1 MMISTKRHVQQL
13 ASLFLVRKIVDIVL
27 CPGSR
32 NGPLIHT
39 LAGYG
44 AFDCRV
50 IVDERSAGYFALGLA
65 LAKKKPVVIVCSS
78 GSAAVNFAP
87 AVAEAYYQ
95 NIPLIVVT
103 ADRPAYWI
111 DQLENQCIHQ
121 TALYRNF
128 IKQSCALPLEESDN
142 QLWYGARQIND
153 ILNTAVSDAPGPV
166 HINIPLEEPLHR
178 TVDAQLPDIKV
189 IEGADTRTDLDEK
202 ALAGVGEDIRRAD
215 KILVLAGQS
224 SGNADLDSA
233 LTLFVQST
241 GAVVAAEHLANLQ
254 MAFDCCCV
262 CPELVLGSISH
273 GDAAVFQPDL
283 LITFG
288 RHFVSKRIRQFLR
301 DYKPDKH
308 IHVDAGGGHMDTYQ
322 ALTRVC
328 AMSPERF
335 FEQLAGMQ
343 IQKSSGDYAGVWKS
357 REQEALQIYAHYLDR
372 APFCDFTVCAGA
384 LKAVPEDSVLHLGN
398 SSTVRYA
405 VSNPGTQFNM
415 KGVTCLGNRG
425 TSGIDG
431 SVSTAVGYASC
442 SPQINTLILG
452 DLSFFYDSNGLWNKY
467 LGKNLRIILLN
478 NGGGNI
484 FSFVEDLAGRTGADN
499 QAVFQNYF
507 FAGHHATAKGLASA
521 FGLDYLQAD
530 SDAWLD
536 KALGDLYNPDRIVP
550 TLLEVFTDAQ
560 TNTKVFKGLFTQIK
574 KALTT
579 YGE

>member
-13 ASLFLVRKIVDIVL
+13 ASLFLNKKIFDIVL

-39 LAGYG
+39 LAGCG
-44 AFDCRV
+44 QFDCRV
-50 IVDERSAGYFALGLA
+50 IVDERSAGYFALGVA
-65 LAKKKPVVIVCSS
+65 QAKQKPVVIVCSS
-78 GSAAVNFAP
+78 GTAAVNFAP
-87 AVAEAYYQ
+87 AVAEAFYQ

-111 DQLENQCIHQ
+111 DQLENQCINQ

-128 IKQSCALPLEESDN
+128 IQQSCSLPLEESDS
-142 QLWYGARQIND
+142 QLWSGARLINE

-178 TVDAQLPDIKV
+178 TEDVQLPDVKV
-189 IEGADTRTDLDEK
+189 IEDAETRSKLDEK
-202 ALAGVGEDIRRAD
+202 ALAGVVETIGRAD
-215 KILVLAGQS
+215 KILVLVGQS
-224 SGNADLDSA
+224 PGNTDLNNA
-233 LTLFVQST
+233 LSLFEEKT

-254 MAFDCCCV
+254 MSSGCCCV
-262 CPELVLGSISH
+262 CPELVLGSISS

-301 DYKPDKH
+301 DYKPDNH
-308 IHVDAGGGHMDTYQ
+308 VHVDAGGGHMDTYQ

-335 FEQLAGMQ
+335 FEQLAGMP
-343 IQKSSGDYAGVWKS
+343 IPRVSGDYAGTWKN
-357 REQEALQIYAHYLDR
+357 REHEALQIYKHYLNR
-372 APFCDFTVCAGA
+372 APFSDFTACARV
-384 LKAVPEDSVLHLGN
+384 LKAVPENSVIHLGN

-405 VSNPGTQFNM
+405 LLYPGI
-415 KGVTCLGNRG
+415 KGVTWLGNRG

-442 SPQINTLILG
+442 RSQINTLILG
-452 DLSFFYDSNGLWNKY
+452 DLSFLYDSNGLWNKY
-467 LGKNLRIILLN
+467 LGENLRIILLN

-484 FSFVEDLAGRTGADN
+484 FSFVEDLAGRTGAHN
-499 QAVFQNYF
+499 QAIFQDCF
-507 FAGHHATAKGLASA
+507 FAGHNAKVKGLASA

-530 SDAWLD
+530 SGSKLD
-536 KALGDLYNPDRIVP
+536 KALEKLYNPDRSDP
-550 TLLEVFTDAQ
+550 TLLEVFTDAR
-560 TNTKVFKGLFTQIK
+560 TNTTVFKGLFSEIK
-574 KALTT
+574 KRITI
-579 YGE
+579 

>member
-13 ASLFLVRKIVDIVL
+13 ASLFLSKKIFDIVL

-39 LAGYG
+39 LAGCG
-44 AFDCRV
+44 QFDCRV

-65 LAKKKPVVIVCSS
+65 QAKENPVVIVCSS
-78 GSAAVNFAP
+78 GTATINFAP
-87 AVAEAYYQ
+87 AVAEAFYQ

-111 DQLENQCIHQ
+111 DQLENQCIQQ

-128 IKQSCALPLEESDN
+128 IKQSCSLPLEESDCR
-142 QLWYGARQIND
+142 LWSGARLINE

-178 TVDAQLPDIKV
+178 TMDAQLPDVKV
-189 IEGADTRTDLDEK
+189 IGNAQTRINLDEK
-202 ALAGVGEDIRRAD
+202 ALAAAAEEIGRAD

-224 SGNADLDSA
+224 QGNGELDSA
-233 LTLFVQST
+233 LALFAEKT

-254 MAFDCCCV
+254 IPSGCCCAV
-262 CPELVLGSISH
+262 PELVLGSISS

-301 DYKPDKH
+301 ANKPHEH

-328 AMSPERF
+328 AMSPELF
-335 FEQLAGMQ
+335 FGQLADMQ
-343 IQKSSGDYAGVWKS
+343 IQKASGGYAGAWKD
-357 REQEALQIYAHYLDR
+357 REQETLQIYKHYLDR
-372 APFCDFTVCAGA
+372 APFSDFTACAGA

-405 VSNPGTQFNM
+405 VLTPGI
-415 KGVTCLGNRG
+415 KEVTWLGNRG

-442 SPQINTLILG
+442 SSKINTLILG

-484 FSFVEDLAGRTGADN
+484 FSFVEDLAGCTGEDN
-499 QAVFQNYF
+499 QGVFQNYF
-507 FAGHHATAKGLASA
+507 FAGHSAKAQGFAST
-521 FGLDYLQAD
+521 FGLDYLQAG
-530 SDAWLD
+530 SASQLD
-536 KALGDLYNPDRIVP
+536 MALEKLYNPGRIVP
-550 TLLEVFTDAQ
+550 TLLEVFTDAR
-560 TNTKVFKGLFTQIK
+560 TNTKVFKGLFSEIK
-574 KALTT
+574 KRITNT
-579 YGE
+579 ETNK

>member
-13 ASLFLVRKIVDIVL
+13 ASLFLSKKIFDIVL

-39 LAGYG
+39 LAGCG
-44 AFDCRV
+44 QFDCRV
-50 IVDERSAGYFALGLA
+50 IVDERSAGYFALGLSQ
-65 LAKKKPVVIVCSS
+65 AKKKPVVIVCSS
-78 GSAAVNFAP
+78 GTAAVNFAP
-87 AVAEAYYQ
+87 AVAEAFYQ
-95 NIPLIVVT
+95 KIPLIVVT

-111 DQLENQCIHQ
+111 DQLENQCIDQ
-121 TALYRNF
+121 TELYRNF
-128 IKQSCALPLEESDN
+128 IKQSCSLPLDESDCR
-142 QLWYGARQIND
+142 LWSAACLINE
-153 ILNTAVSDAPGPV
+153 ILNTALSDAPGPV
-166 HINIPLEEPLHR
+166 HINFPLEEPLHR
-178 TVDAQLPDIKV
+178 TVDAQLPDVKV
-189 IEGADTRTDLDEK
+189 IEDAQARINLDET
-202 ALAGVGEDIRRAD
+202 ALTAVAQELGRAD

-224 SGNADLDSA
+224 PGNAELNRA
-233 LTLFVQST
+233 LTLFAEKT

-254 MAFDCCCV
+254 IPSGCCCAF
-262 CPELVLGSISH
+262 PELVLGSISS

-301 DYKPDKH
+301 AYKPHKH

-328 AMSPERF
+328 AMSPGLF

-343 IQKSSGDYAGVWKS
+343 IPKASEDYAGIWKI
-357 REQEALQIYAHYLDR
+357 REHEALQIYKHYLDR
-372 APFCDFTVCAGA
+372 VPFSDFTACARV
-384 LKAVPEDSVLHLGN
+384 LKEVPENSVIHLGN

-405 VSNPGTQFNM
+405 LINPGI
-415 KGVTCLGNRG
+415 KDVTWLGNRG

-442 SPQINTLILG
+442 RSQINTLILG

-484 FSFVEDLAGRTGADN
+484 FSFVEDLAGRTGEHN
-499 QAVFQNYF
+499 QTIFQECF
-507 FAGHHATAKGLASA
+507 FAGHSAKVNGLASA

-530 SDAWLD
+530 SDSKLD
-536 KALGDLYNPDRIVP
+536 KALEKLYNPDRTVP

-560 TNTKVFKGLFTQIK
+560 TNTKVFKGLFSEIK
-574 KALTT
+574 KRITI

>member
-1 MMISTKRHVQQL
+1 MMISKKRHVQQL
-13 ASLFLVRKIVDIVL
+13 ASLFLSKNIFDIVL

-39 LAGYG
+39 LAGCG
-44 AFDCRV
+44 QFNCRV
-50 IVDERSAGYFALGLA
+50 IVDERSAGYFAIGLA
-65 LAKKKPVVIVCSS
+65 QAKKNPVVIVCSS
-78 GSAAVNFAP
+78 GTATINFAP
-87 AVAEAYYQ
+87 AVAEAFYQ

-111 DQLENQCIHQ
+111 DQLENQCIQQ

-128 IKQSCALPLEESDN
+128 IKQSCSLPLEESDCR
-142 QLWYGARQIND
+142 LWSGARLINE

-178 TVDAQLPDIKV
+178 TMDAQLPDVKV
-189 IEGADTRTDLDEK
+189 IGNAQTRINLDEK
-202 ALAGVGEDIRRAD
+202 ALAAAAEEIGRAD

-224 SGNADLDSA
+224 QGNGELNSS
-233 LTLFVQST
+233 LTLFAEKT

-254 MAFDCCCV
+254 IPSGCCCAV
-262 CPELVLGSISH
+262 PELVLGSISS

-301 DYKPDKH
+301 ANKPHEH

-328 AMSPERF
+328 AMSPELF
-335 FEQLAGMQ
+335 FGQLADMQ
-343 IQKSSGDYAGVWKS
+343 IQKASGGYAGAWKD
-357 REQEALQIYAHYLDR
+357 REQETLQIYKHYLDR
-372 APFCDFTVCAGA
+372 APFSDFTACAGA

-405 VSNPGTQFNM
+405 VLTPGI
-415 KGVTCLGNRG
+415 KEVTWLGNRG

-442 SPQINTLILG
+442 SSKINTLILG

-484 FSFVEDLAGRTGADN
+484 FSFVEDLAGPTGEDN

-507 FAGHHATAKGLASA
+507 FAGHSAKAQGLAST
-521 FGLDYLQAD
+521 FGLDYLQA
-530 SDAWLD
+530 SSASQLD
-536 KALGDLYNPDRIVP
+536 MALEKLYNPGRIVP

-560 TNTKVFKGLFTQIK
+560 TNTKVFKGLFSGIK
-574 KALTT
+574 KRITNT
-579 YGE
+579 ETNK

>member
-1 MMISTKRHVQQL
+1 MISTKRHVQQL
-13 ASLFLVRKIVDIVL
+13 ASLFISKKIFDVVL

-39 LAGYG
+39 LGG
-44 AFDCRV
+44 CGQFDCRV
-50 IVDERSAGYFALGLA
+50 IVDERSAGYFALGVA
-65 LAKKKPVVIVCSS
+65 QAKKKPVVIVCSS
-78 GSAAVNFAP
+78 GTATINFAP

-121 TALYRNF
+121 TDLYRNF
-128 IKQSCALPLEESDN
+128 IRQSCTLPLEESDN
-142 QLWYGARQIND
+142 QLWAAACLIND

-178 TVDAQLPDIKV
+178 TMDAQLPDVKLV
-189 IEGADTRTDLDEK
+189 EDAGTRITLDEK
-202 ALAGVGEDIRRAD
+202 ALAGAVEEIIRAD

-224 SGNADLDSA
+224 SANAELDRT
-233 LTLFVQST
+233 LTLFAQKT
-241 GAVVAAEHLANLQ
+241 GAVVVAEHLANLQ
-254 MAFDCCCV
+254 IPSNCCCG
-262 CPELVLGSISH
+262 CPELVLGSISNA
-273 GDAAVFQPDL
+273 DAAMFQPDL

-301 DYKPDKH
+301 DHKPDKH

-322 ALTRVC
+322 SLTRVC
-328 AMSPERF
+328 AMPPERF
-335 FEQLAGMQ
+335 FEQMAG
-343 IQKSSGDYAGVWKS
+343 IQLQKTSGDYAGAWKN
-357 REQEALQIYAHYLDR
+357 REQEALQIYKQYLDQ
-372 APFCDFTVCAGA
+372 APFSD
-384 LKAVPEDSVLHLGN
+384 LKACTGVLKTVPEDSVIHLGN

-405 VSNPGTQFNM
+405 VLNPGI
-415 KGVTCLGNRG
+415 KGVTWLGNRG

-442 SPQINTLILG
+442 SSKINTLILG

-467 LGKNLRIILLN
+467 LEKNLRIILLN

-499 QAVFQNYF
+499 QRVFQNYF
-507 FAGHHATAKGLASA
+507 FAGQSVKAKGLAST
-521 FGLDYLQAD
+521 FGLDYLQAG
-530 SDAWLD
+530 SAPQLD
-536 KALGDLYNPDRIVP
+536 KALEKLYNPGRIVP
-550 TLLEVFTDAQ
+550 TLLEVFTDAR
-560 TNTKVFKGLFTQIK
+560 TNTKVFKGLFTEIK
-574 KALTT
+574 KRITIN
-579 YGE
+579 GESV

>member
-13 ASLFLVRKIVDIVL
+13 AFLLLSKKISDIVL

-39 LAGYG
+39 LAGCG
-44 AFDCRV
+44 QFDCRV
-50 IVDERSAGYFALGLA
+50 VVDERSAGYFALGVA
-65 LAKKKPVVIVCSS
+65 QAKKKPVAIVCSS
-78 GSAAVNFAP
+78 GTAAVNFAP
-87 AVAEAYYQ
+87 AVAEAFYQ

-128 IKQSCALPLEESDN
+128 IKQSCSLPLEESDS
-142 QLWYGARQIND
+142 QLWSGARLIND
-153 ILNTAVSDAPGPV
+153 MLNTAVSDAPGPV

-178 TVDAQLPDIKV
+178 TVDAQLPDLKV
-189 IEGADTRTDLDEK
+189 IEAADTRTNPDEK
-202 ALAGVGEDIRRAD
+202 ALAGAVEEIARAD

-224 SGNADLDSA
+224 SGNAGLNRV
-233 LTLFVQST
+233 LTLFAQKT

-254 MAFDCCCV
+254 MPSECCCV
-262 CPELVLGSISH
+262 RPELVLGSISP

-308 IHVDAGGGHMDTYQ
+308 IHVDAGGGHVDTYQ

-328 AMSPERF
+328 AISPERF
-335 FEQLAGMQ
+335 FKQLAGMQ
-343 IQKSSGDYAGVWKS
+343 IPKSSGDYAGAWKD
-357 REQEALQIYAHYLDR
+357 REQEALQIYKKYLDR
-372 APFCDFTVCAGA
+372 APFSDFTVCAGA
-384 LKAVPEDSVLHLGN
+384 LKAVPEDSVIHLGN

-405 VSNPGTQFNM
+405 VLNPGI
-415 KGVTCLGNRG
+415 KGVTWLGNRG

-431 SVSTAVGYASC
+431 SISTAVGYASC
-442 SPQINTLILG
+442 SPEINTIILG

-484 FSFVEDLAGRTGADN
+484 FSFVEDLAGRTGEDN

-507 FAGHHATAKGLASA
+507 FAGHSTKAKGLASA

-530 SDAWLD
+530 SSSQLD
-536 KALGDLYNPDRIVP
+536 KALEKLYNPDRIAP

-560 TNTKVFKGLFTQIK
+560 TNTKVFKGLFTEIK
-574 KALTT
+574 KRITI
-579 YGE
+579 

>member
-13 ASLFLVRKIVDIVL
+13 ASLLLSKKISDIVL

-39 LAGYG
+39 LAGCG
-44 AFDCRV
+44 QFDCRGV
-50 IVDERSAGYFALGLA
+50 VDERSAGYFALGVA
-65 LAKKKPVVIVCSS
+65 QAKKKPVAIVCSS
-78 GSAAVNFAP
+78 GTAAVNFAP
-87 AVAEAYYQ
+87 AVAEAFYQ

-111 DQLENQCIHQ
+111 DQLENQCIQQ

-128 IKQSCALPLEESDN
+128 IKQSCSLPLEASES
-142 QLWYGARQIND
+142 QLWSGARLIND

-178 TVDAQLPDIKV
+178 TVDAQLPDLKV
-189 IEGADTRTDLDEK
+189 IEADDTRTNLDEK
-202 ALAGVGEDIRRAD
+202 ALAGVVEEIARAD

-224 SGNADLDSA
+224 SGNADLNHV
-233 LTLFVQST
+233 LTLFAQKT

-254 MAFDCCCV
+254 MPSECCCLR
-262 CPELVLGSISH
+262 PELVLGSISP

-283 LITFG
+283 LITVG
-288 RHFVSKRIRQFLR
+288 KHFVSKRIRQFLR
-301 DYKPDKH
+301 DYKPNKH

-328 AMSPERF
+328 AISPERF
-335 FEQLAGMQ
+335 FKQLAGMQ
-343 IQKSSGDYAGVWKS
+343 IQKSSQDYAGAWKD
-357 REQEALQIYAHYLDR
+357 REQEALQIYKQYLAQ
-372 APFCDFTVCAGA
+372 APFSDFTVCAGA
-384 LKAVPEDSVLHLGN
+384 LKAVPEDSVIHLGN

-405 VSNPGTQFNM
+405 VLNSGI
-415 KGVTCLGNRG
+415 KGVTWLGNRG

-431 SVSTAVGYASC
+431 SISTAVGYASC
-442 SPQINTLILG
+442 SLEINTIILG

-467 LGKNLRIILLN
+467 LGENLRIILLN

-484 FSFVEDLAGRTGADN
+484 FSFVEDLAGRTGEDN

-507 FAGHHATAKGLASA
+507 FAGHSTKAKGLASA

-530 SDAWLD
+530 SGPQLD
-536 KALGDLYNPDRIVP
+536 KALEKLYNPDRTAP

-560 TNTKVFKGLFTQIK
+560 TNTKVFKGLFKEIK
-574 KALTT
+574 KALTNSA
-579 YGE
+579 

>member
-13 ASLFLVRKIVDIVL
+13 ASLFLSKKIFDIVL

-39 LAGYG
+39 LAGCG
-44 AFDCRV
+44 QFDCRV
-50 IVDERSAGYFALGLA
+50 IVDERSAGYFALGIA
-65 LAKKKPVVIVCSS
+65 QAKKKPVVIVCSS
-78 GSAAVNFAP
+78 GTAAINFAS
-87 AVAEAYYQ
+87 AVAEAFYQ
-95 NIPLIVVT
+95 KIPLIVVT

-111 DQLENQCIHQ
+111 DQLENQCINQ
-121 TALYRNF
+121 TELYRNF
-128 IKQSCALPLEESDN
+128 IKQSCSLPLDESDCR
-142 QLWYGARQIND
+142 LWSGARLINE

-178 TVDAQLPDIKV
+178 AMDAQLPDVKV
-189 IEGADTRTDLDEK
+189 IEDAETRIKLDEK
-202 ALAGVGEDIRRAD
+202 ALAGAAEDIGRAD

-224 SGNADLDSA
+224 TGNAELDSA
-233 LTLFVQST
+233 LTLFSEKT
-241 GAVVAAEHLANLQ
+241 GAMVAAEHLANLQ
-254 MAFDCCCV
+254 MPSGCCCT
-262 CPELVLGSISH
+262 CLELVLGSIAS

-301 DYKPDKH
+301 AYKPHKH

-328 AMSPERF
+328 TMSPELF
-335 FEQLAGMQ
+335 LKQLAGMP
-343 IQKSSGDYAGVWKS
+343 IPKASRDYAGIWKT
-357 REQEALQIYAHYLDR
+357 REHETLQIYKNYLDR
-372 APFCDFTVCAGA
+372 APFSDFTACARV
-384 LKAVPEDSVLHLGN
+384 LKEVPENSVIHLGN

-405 VSNPGTQFNM
+405 LINPGI
-415 KGVTCLGNRG
+415 KDVTWLGNRG

-442 SPQINTLILG
+442 RSQINTLILG

-467 LGKNLRIILLN
+467 LGKNLRIVLLN

-484 FSFVEDLAGRTGADN
+484 FSFVEDLAGRTGEHN
-499 QAVFQNYF
+499 QAIFQDCF
-507 FAGHHATAKGLASA
+507 FAGHSAKVRGLASA

-530 SDAWLD
+530 SDSKLD
-536 KALGDLYNPDRIVP
+536 KALEKLYNPDRTVP
-550 TLLEVFTDAQ
+550 TLLEVFTDVQ
-560 TNTKVFKGLFTQIK
+560 TNTKVFKGLFSEIK
-574 KALTT
+574 KRITI

>member
-1 MMISTKRHVQQL
+1 MMISTKHHVQQL
-13 ASLFLVRKIVDIVL
+13 ASLFLSKKIFDVVL

-39 LAGYG
+39 LAGCG
-44 AFDCRV
+44 QFDCRV

-65 LAKKKPVVIVCSS
+65 QAKTRPVAIVCSS
-78 GSAAVNFAP
+78 GTAAVNFAP
-87 AVAEAYYQ
+87 AVAEAFYQ

-103 ADRPAYWI
+103 ADRPVYWI
-111 DQLENQCIHQ
+111 DQLENQCIDQ
-121 TALYRNF
+121 RALYRNF
-128 IKQSCALPLEESDN
+128 IKLSCSLPLDESDS
-142 QLWYGARQIND
+142 QLWFGARLIND
-153 ILNTAVSDAPGPV
+153 ILNTAMSDAPGPV

-178 TVDAQLPDIKV
+178 TIDAQLPDVKV
-189 IEGADTRTDLDEK
+189 IEDAYTRINLNEK
-202 ALAGVGEDIRRAD
+202 ALAGAAGEIARAD

-224 SGNADLDSA
+224 SANADLNNA
-233 LTLFVQST
+233 LTLFVEKT

-254 MAFDCCCV
+254 MPSDCRCT
-262 CPELVLGSISH
+262 CPELVLGSISQR
-273 GDAAVFQPDL
+273 DAAVFQPDL

-328 AMSPERF
+328 AMLPERF
-335 FEQLAGMQ
+335 FEQMAEMH
-343 IQKSSGDYAGVWKS
+343 IQKASGVYARAWKD
-357 REQEALQIYAHYLDR
+357 REKETLQIYKDYMNQ
-372 APFCDFTVCAGA
+372 APFSDFTVCAEA
-384 LKAVPEDSVLHLGN
+384 LKAVPEDSVIHLGN

-405 VSNPGTQFNM
+405 VLTPGI
-415 KGVTCLGNRG
+415 KDVTWLGNRG

-442 SPQINTLILG
+442 SSKVNTLILG

-467 LGKNLRIILLN
+467 LGRNLRIVLLN
-478 NGGGNI
+478 NRGGNI
-484 FSFVEDLAGRTGADN
+484 FSFVEDLAGRTGEDN

-507 FAGHHATAKGLASA
+507 FAGHSAKAQGLAST

-530 SDAWLD
+530 SASQLD
-536 KALGDLYNPDRIVP
+536 KALEKFYNPGRIVP

-560 TNTKVFKGLFTQIK
+560 INTKVFKGLFSEIK
-574 KALTT
+574 KRITI
-579 YGE
+579 YGDK

>member
-13 ASLFLVRKIVDIVL
+13 SSLFLSKKIFDIVL

-39 LAGYG
+39 LAGCG
-44 AFDCRV
+44 QFDCRV
-50 IVDERSAGYFALGLA
+50 IVDERSAGYFALGLSQ
-65 LAKKKPVVIVCSS
+65 AKKKPVVIVCSS
-78 GSAAVNFAP
+78 GTAAVNFAP
-87 AVAEAYYQ
+87 AVAEAFYQ

-128 IKQSCALPLEESDN
+128 IKQSCELPLEESDCR
-142 QLWYGARQIND
+142 LWSGARLINE
-153 ILNTAVSDAPGPV
+153 ILNTAVSDTPGPV

-178 TVDAQLPDIKV
+178 TMDAQLPDVKV
-189 IEGADTRTDLDEK
+189 IEDAETRINLDEK
-202 ALAGVGEDIRRAD
+202 ALAGAAEEIGRAD

-224 SGNADLDSA
+224 QGNAELDSV
-233 LTLFVQST
+233 LTLFAKKT

-254 MAFDCCCV
+254 IPSGCCCAF
-262 CPELVLGSISH
+262 PELVLGSISS

-301 DYKPDKH
+301 AYKPHKH
-308 IHVDAGGGHMDTYQ
+308 IHVDADGGHMDTYQ

-328 AMSPERF
+328 AMSPELF

-343 IQKSSGDYAGVWKS
+343 TPKASEDYAGTWKN
-357 REQEALQIYAHYLDR
+357 REHEVLQIYKHYLDR
-372 APFCDFTVCAGA
+372 APFSDFTACARV
-384 LKAVPEDSVLHLGN
+384 LKEVPENSVIHLGN

-405 VSNPGTQFNM
+405 LITPGI
-415 KGVTCLGNRG
+415 KDVTWLGNRG

-442 SPQINTLILG
+442 RSQINTLILG

-484 FSFVEDLAGRTGADN
+484 FSFVEDLAGRTGEHN
-499 QAVFQNYF
+499 QTIFQECF
-507 FAGHHATAKGLASA
+507 FAGHSAKVNGLASA

-530 SDAWLD
+530 SDSKLD
-536 KALGDLYNPDRIVP
+536 KALEKLYNPDRTAP

-560 TNTKVFKGLFTQIK
+560 TNTKVFKGLFSEIK
-574 KALTT
+574 KRITI

>member
-13 ASLFLVRKIVDIVL
+13 ASLFLSKKIFDIVL

-39 LAGYG
+39 LAGCG
-44 AFDCRV
+44 QFDCRV
-50 IVDERSAGYFALGLA
+50 IVDERSAGYFALGVA
-65 LAKKKPVVIVCSS
+65 QAKKKPVVIVCSS
-78 GSAAVNFAP
+78 GTAAINFAP
-87 AVAEAYYQ
+87 AVAEAFYQ

-111 DQLENQCIHQ
+111 DQLENQCIDQ
-121 TALYRNF
+121 TELYRNF
-128 IKQSCALPLEESDN
+128 IKQSCSLPLDESDCR
-142 QLWYGARQIND
+142 LWSAACLINE
-153 ILNTAVSDAPGPV
+153 ILNTALSDAPGPV
-166 HINIPLEEPLHR
+166 HINFPLEEPLHR
-178 TVDAQLPDIKV
+178 TVDAQLPDVKV
-189 IEGADTRTDLDEK
+189 IEDAQARINLDET
-202 ALAGVGEDIRRAD
+202 ALTAVAQELGRAD

-224 SGNADLDSA
+224 PGNAELNRA
-233 LTLFVQST
+233 LTLFAEKT

-254 MAFDCCCV
+254 IPSGCCCAF
-262 CPELVLGSISH
+262 PELVLGSISS

-301 DYKPDKH
+301 AYKPHKH

-328 AMSPERF
+328 AMSPELF

-343 IQKSSGDYAGVWKS
+343 IPKASRDYAGIWKT
-357 REQEALQIYAHYLDR
+357 REHEALQIYKHYLDR
-372 APFCDFTVCAGA
+372 ALFSDFTACARV
-384 LKAVPEDSVLHLGN
+384 LKEVPENSVIHLGN
-398 SSTVRYA
+398 SSTVRYLLL
-405 VSNPGTQFNM
+405 NPGIN
-415 KGVTCLGNRG
+415 GVTCLGNRG

-442 SPQINTLILG
+442 RSQINTLILG

-484 FSFVEDLAGRTGADN
+484 FSFVEDLAGRTGEHN
-499 QAVFQNYF
+499 QAIFQDYF
-507 FAGHHATAKGLASA
+507 FAGHSAKVNGLASA

-530 SDAWLD
+530 SDSQLD
-536 KALGDLYNPDRIVP
+536 KALEKLYNPDRTAP

-560 TNTKVFKGLFTQIK
+560 TNTKVFKGLFSEIK
-574 KALTT
+574 KRITI

>member
-1 MMISTKRHVQQL
+1 MISTKRHVQQL
-13 ASLFLVRKIVDIVL
+13 ASLFFSRKISDIVL

-39 LAGYG
+39 LAGCG
-44 AFDCRV
+44 QFDCRV

-65 LAKKKPVVIVCSS
+65 QARQKPVVIVCSS
-78 GSAAVNFAP
+78 GTSAVNFAP
-87 AVAEAYYQ
+87 AVAEAFYQ

-111 DQLENQCIHQ
+111 DQLENQSIHQ
-121 TALYRNF
+121 ESLYGNF
-128 IKQSCALPLEESDN
+128 IKQSCSLPLEESDS
-142 QLWYGARQIND
+142 QLWAGARLIND
-153 ILNTAVSDAPGPV
+153 ILNTAVTDAPGPV

-178 TVDAQLPDIKV
+178 TVDGQLPGVKV
-189 IEGADTRTDLDEK
+189 IEDADTRTALDEK
-202 ALAGVGEDIRRAD
+202 ILSRVAEEISQAD

-224 SGNADLDSA
+224 AANPELTSA
-233 LTLFVQST
+233 LLGFVKKT
-241 GAVVAAEHLANLQ
+241 CAVVAAEHLANLS
-254 MAFDCCCV
+254 MPSDFCCA

-273 GDAAVFQPDL
+273 GDAPIFQPDL

-301 DYKPDKH
+301 DYKPATH

-328 AMSPERF
+328 AVRPERF
-335 FEQLAGMQ
+335 FEQLDEMLAP
-343 IQKSSGDYAGVWKS
+343 KSSKCYAGAWKD
-357 REQEALQIYAHYLDR
+357 RKQETLQIYNHYR
-372 APFCDFTVCAGA
+372 EKVPFSDFTVCSAI
-384 LKAVPEDSVLHLGN
+384 LKSVPENGVLHLGN

-405 VSNPGTQFNM
+405 VLNPGI
-415 KGVTCLGNRG
+415 KGLTWLGNRG

-442 SPQINTLILG
+442 SSKMNTLILG

-467 LGKNLRIILLN
+467 LGPNLRIIVLN

-484 FSFVEDLAGRTGADN
+484 FSFVEDLAGRTEKDS

-507 FAGHHATAKGLASA
+507 FAGHSAKARGLASA
-521 FGLDYLQAD
+521 FGLDYLQAGSD
-530 SDAWLD
+530 SQLGR
-536 KALGDLYNPDRIVP
+536 ALEELYNPDRITP
-550 TLLEVFTDAQ
+550 TLLEVFTDAG
-560 TNTKVFKGLFTQIK
+560 TNTTVFKGLFKELK
-574 KALTT
+574 KLTIH
-579 YGE
+579 GE

>member
-13 ASLFLVRKIVDIVL
+13 ASLFLSKKIFDIVL

-39 LAGYG
+39 LAGCG
-44 AFDCRV
+44 QFDCRV

-65 LAKKKPVVIVCSS
+65 QAKENPVVIVCSS
-78 GSAAVNFAP
+78 GTATINFAP
-87 AVAEAYYQ
+87 AVAEAFYQ

-111 DQLENQCIHQ
+111 DQLENQCIQQ

-128 IKQSCALPLEESDN
+128 IKQSCSLPLEESDCR
-142 QLWYGARQIND
+142 LWSGARLINE

-178 TVDAQLPDIKV
+178 TMDAQLPDVKV
-189 IEGADTRTDLDEK
+189 IGNAQTRINLDEK
-202 ALAGVGEDIRRAD
+202 ALAAAAQEIGRAD

-224 SGNADLDSA
+224 QGNGELNSA
-233 LTLFVQST
+233 LALFAEKT

-254 MAFDCCCV
+254 IPSGCCCAV
-262 CPELVLGSISH
+262 PELVLGSISS

-301 DYKPDKH
+301 ANKPHQH

-328 AMSPERF
+328 AMSPELF
-335 FEQLAGMQ
+335 FGQLADMQ
-343 IQKSSGDYAGVWKS
+343 IQKASGGYAGAWKD
-357 REQEALQIYAHYLDR
+357 REQETLQIYKHYLDR
-372 APFCDFTVCAGA
+372 APFSDFTACAGA

-405 VSNPGTQFNM
+405 VLTPGI
-415 KGVTCLGNRG
+415 KEVTWLGNRG

-442 SPQINTLILG
+442 SSKINTLILG

-484 FSFVEDLAGRTGADN
+484 FSFVEDLAGRTGEDN

-507 FAGHHATAKGLASA
+507 FAGHSAKAQGLAST
-521 FGLDYLQAD
+521 FGLDYLQA
-530 SDAWLD
+530 SSASQLD
-536 KALGDLYNPDRIVP
+536 RALEKLYNPGRIVP

-560 TNTKVFKGLFTQIK
+560 TNTKVFKGLFSEIK
-574 KALTT
+574 KRITNT
-579 YGE
+579 ETNK

>member
-1 MMISTKRHVQQL
+1 MISTKRHVQQL
-13 ASLFLVRKIVDIVL
+13 AALFLSRNIFDVVL

-39 LAGYG
+39 LAGCG
-44 AFDCRV
+44 QFDCRV
-50 IVDERSAGYFALGLA
+50 IVDERSAGYFALGVA
-65 LAKKKPVVIVCSS
+65 QAKKKPVVIVCSS
-78 GSAAVNFAP
+78 GTAAVNFAP
-87 AVAEAYYQ
+87 AVAEAFYQ
-95 NIPLIVVT
+95 KIPLIVVT

-121 TALYRNF
+121 TALYQNF
-128 IKQSCALPLEESDN
+128 IKQSCSLPLEESDSR
-142 QLWYGARQIND
+142 LWSGALLIND
-153 ILNTAVSDAPGPV
+153 ILNTALSGAPGPV

-178 TVDAQLPDIKV
+178 TVDAQLPDVKV
-189 IEGADTRTDLDEK
+189 IGAGDTRTTLDEK
-202 ALAGVGEDIRRAD
+202 ALAGVAEEIAQAD

-224 SGNADLDSA
+224 PGNADLDSA
-233 LTLFVQST
+233 LTLFAKRT
-241 GAVVAAEHLANLQ
+241 GAVVVAEHLANLQ
-254 MAFDCCCV
+254 IPFDCCCA

-273 GDAAVFQPDL
+273 GDAALFQPDL

-301 DYKPDKH
+301 NYKPH
-308 IHVDAGGGHMDTYQ
+308 RHMHVDAGGGHMDTYQ

-328 AMSPERF
+328 TMAPELF
-335 FEQLAGMQ
+335 FEQLTGMQ
-343 IQKSSGDYAGVWKS
+343 IQKSSGDYAGTWKN
-357 REQEALQIYAHYLDR
+357 REHEALQIYKQYLEQ
-372 APFCDFTVCAGA
+372 APFSDFTACASA
-384 LKAVPEDSVLHLGN
+384 LKAVPEDSAIHLGN

-405 VSNPGTQFNM
+405 VLNPDI

-442 SPQINTLILG
+442 RPQINTLILG

-484 FSFVEDLAGRTGADN
+484 FSFVEDLAGRTGEDN
-499 QAVFQNYF
+499 QAVFQHCF
-507 FAGHHATAKGLASA
+507 FAGHSAKAHGLASA

-530 SDAWLD
+530 SDSRLD
-536 KALGDLYNPDRIVP
+536 KALGELYNPDRIAP
-550 TLLEVFTDAQ
+550 TLLEVFTDAGIS
-560 TNTKVFKGLFTQIK
+560 TKVFKGLFREIK
-574 KALTT
+574 KAR
-579 YGE
+579 

>member
-1 MMISTKRHVQQL
+1 MISTKRHVQQL
-13 ASLFLVRKIVDIVL
+13 ASLLLSRKIFDIVL

-39 LAGYG
+39 LTGCG
-44 AFDCRV
+44 QFDCRV
-50 IVDERSAGYFALGLA
+50 IVDERSAGYFALGVSQA
-65 LAKKKPVVIVCSS
+65 NKKPVVIVCSS
-78 GSAAVNFAP
+78 GTAAVNFAP
-87 AVAEAYYQ
+87 AVAEAFYQ
-95 NIPLIVVT
+95 KIPLIVVT

-121 TALYRNF
+121 KELYRNF
-128 IKQSCALPLEESDN
+128 IKQSCSLPLEESDN
-142 QLWYGARQIND
+142 QLWSGARLINE

-178 TVDAQLPDIKV
+178 TVDAQLPDVKV
-189 IEGADTRTDLDEK
+189 IGAADTRINLSQT
-202 ALAGVGEDIRRAD
+202 ALAGVAEDIDRAD

-224 SGNADLDSA
+224 SANAALSRT
-233 LTLFVQST
+233 LTLFVEKT
-241 GAVVAAEHLANLQ
+241 GAVVAAEHLANLS
-254 MAFDCCCV
+254 MPSDCCCA

-301 DYKPDKH
+301 TYKPDRH

-335 FEQLAGMQ
+335 FEQMAGMQ
-343 IQKSSGDYAGVWKS
+343 IQKSSQDYTGIWKN
-357 REQEALQIYAHYLDR
+357 REQQVLQIYEHYLAQ
-372 APFCDFTVCAGA
+372 APFSDFTACACV
-384 LKAVPEDSVLHLGN
+384 LKAVPENSVLHLGN

-405 VSNPGTQFNM
+405 VLNPGTQFNI
-415 KGVTCLGNRG
+415 KGVTWLGNRG

-442 SPQINTLILG
+442 SSQINTLILG

-467 LGKNLRIILLN
+467 LGENIRIILLN

-484 FSFVEDLAGRTGADN
+484 FSFVEDLAGRTGEDN

-507 FAGHHATAKGLASA
+507 FAGHKAKAKGLASA

-530 SDAWLD
+530 SGSQLD
-536 KALGDLYNPDRIVP
+536 KALGDLYNPGRIAP
-550 TLLEVFTDAQ
+550 TLLEVFTNAR
-560 TNTKVFKGLFTQIK
+560 TNTKVFKGLFTEIK
-574 KALTT
+574 KALTI
-579 YGE
+579 YGD

>member
-13 ASLFLVRKIVDIVL
+13 ASLFLSKKIFDIVL

-39 LAGYG
+39 LAGCG
-44 AFDCRV
+44 QFDCRV

-65 LAKKKPVVIVCSS
+65 QAKKNPVVIVCSS
-78 GSAAVNFAP
+78 GTATINFAP
-87 AVAEAYYQ
+87 AVAEAFYQ

-111 DQLENQCIHQ
+111 DQLENQCIQQ

-128 IKQSCALPLEESDN
+128 IKQSCSLPLEESDCR
-142 QLWYGARQIND
+142 LWSGARLINE

-178 TVDAQLPDIKV
+178 TMDAQLPDVKV
-189 IEGADTRTDLDEK
+189 IGNAQTRINLDEK
-202 ALAGVGEDIRRAD
+202 ALAAAAEEIGRAD

-224 SGNADLDSA
+224 QGNGELDSSLA
-233 LTLFVQST
+233 LFAEKT

-254 MAFDCCCV
+254 IPSGCCCAV
-262 CPELVLGSISH
+262 PELVLGSISS

-301 DYKPDKH
+301 ANKPHQH

-322 ALTRVC
+322 ALTMVC
-328 AMSPERF
+328 AMSPELF
-335 FEQLAGMQ
+335 FGQLTDMQ
-343 IQKSSGDYAGVWKS
+343 IQKASGGYAGAWKD
-357 REQEALQIYAHYLDR
+357 REQETLQIYKHYLDR
-372 APFCDFTVCAGA
+372 APFSDFTACAGA

-405 VSNPGTQFNM
+405 VLTPGI
-415 KGVTCLGNRG
+415 KEVTWLGNRG

-442 SPQINTLILG
+442 SSKINTLILG

-484 FSFVEDLAGRTGADN
+484 FSFVEDLAGRTGEDN

-507 FAGHHATAKGLASA
+507 FVGHSAKAQGLAST
-521 FGLDYLQAD
+521 FGLDYLQAG
-530 SDAWLD
+530 SASQLD
-536 KALGDLYNPDRIVP
+536 RALEKLYNPGRIVP

-560 TNTKVFKGLFTQIK
+560 TNTKVFKGLFSEIK
-574 KALTT
+574 KRITNT
-579 YGE
+579 ETNK